1 MFGSCGQLV
10 DQSRV
15 FGKKFI
21 PDLFALSP
29 AAPSEV
35 NLRSAWSSN
44 KVRVNRLTTCQIKA
58 MIAPMLPKDGS
69 PQTTVPLLDVQ
80 SISKYFPGVTALN
93 HVSFSLSAGEVHA
106 LLGENGAGK
115 STLLKILSGAQHQ
128 AEGTIRFAGSLLR
141 HESPLERQRM
151 GIVTVYQEFNLMPN
165 QSVASNILIGREPT
179 RFGFVDWKAMYR
191 RAQEVA
197 QQLDLTVDPRT
208 PVAAL
213 SVAEQQ
219 LVEIAKAINL
229 QAKLI
234 ILDEPTAA
242 LSSREVDRLHRLI
255 LDLKKKNLAFI
266 YVTHRLD
273 EVSSLCDRFTVL
285 RDGKFA
291 GSGDP
296 RRCPTG
302 DIIRMMVGRDLQP
315 SPQHSFR
322 SQEPSEAML
331 KVVDF
336 TRTRKLASAPS
347 IMLRSMSLKLNH
359 GEIVGLAGLVGAGR
373 TELVRAV
380 FGVDPIESGQLILGG
395 KTIVIRSPRE
405 AIRRGIAMVPEDRKR
420 QGLFLNQSIRHNISL
435 SSLAKIC
442 RLKYFIDPAAE
453 NRLIERFRQ
462 SLQIRMPR
470 AELPVRTL
478 SGGNQQ
484 KIVLARCLALSPKI
498 LIVDEPTRGIDVGA
512 KAEVHQ
518 LLRELAATGTAILV
532 ISSELPELL
541 SLCRRIYAV
550 KEGRITGQMA
560 VEEASEEKLMT
571 LMTLGASE
579 QHAHAEID

>member
-1 MFGSCGQLV
+1 
-10 DQSRV
+10 
-15 FGKKFI
+15 
-21 PDLFALSP
+21 
-29 AAPSEV
+29 
-35 NLRSAWSSN
+35 
-44 KVRVNRLTTCQIKA
+44 
-58 MIAPMLPKDGS
+58 MIAQMLPEDGS
-69 PQTTVPLLDVQ
+69 PQPAIPLLDVQ
-80 SISKYFPGVTALN
+80 SISKYFPGVTALSN
-93 HVSFSLSAGEVHA
+93 VSFSLPAGEVHA

-115 STLLKILSGAQHQ
+115 STLLKILSGAQHP
-128 AEGTIRFAGSLLR
+128 AVGTIRFDGRVLR
-141 HESPLERQRM
+141 RESPLERQRM

-165 QSVASNILIGREPT
+165 QSVASNILVGREPT

-191 RAQEVA
+191 RASEVA
-197 QQLDLTVDPRT
+197 RQLDLNVDPRT

-255 LDLKKKNLAFI
+255 LDLKKQGLAFI

-273 EVSSLCDRFTVL
+273 EVSFLCDRFTVL
-285 RDGKFA
+285 RDGRFA

-296 RRCPTG
+296 RHCTTS

-315 SPQHSFR
+315 SPLRSFR
-322 SQEPSEAML
+322 RQEAPEMML

-336 TRTRKLASAPS
+336 TRTKKLASAPS
-347 IMLRSMSLKLNH
+347 IMLRSMSLELNH

-373 TELVRAV
+373 TELVRAI
-380 FGVDPIESGQLILGG
+380 FGVDPIESGQLILDG
-395 KTIVIRSPRE
+395 KPIVIRSPRD
-405 AIRRGIAMVPEDRKR
+405 AIRRGIAMVPEDRKQ
-420 QGLFLNQSIRHNISL
+420 QGLFLNQSIRHNMSL
-435 SSLAKIC
+435 SSLARLC
-442 RLKYFIDPAAE
+442 RLKYFIDPGAE

-518 LLRELAATGTAILV
+518 LLRQLAATGTAILV

-541 SLCRRIYAV
+541 SLCSRIYTV

-579 QHAHAEID
+579 RHAHARID